1 MAKSSLS
8 EMKGYSLY
16 IFDLDGTLVD
26 STNGLIVCY
35 RKALDKMG
43 LLYDE
48 SCLAEFTREPL
59 YATFSRFE
67 RPGIDYKKFE
77 EVMFDEYRLSLDP
90 NSFPFPDARYT
101 LQRIAD
107 EGLPMCVATRSSSK
121 RARNVMTIHRLIQYI
136 DHIVGYDNVTRQKPD
151 PECLKVCMA
160 YYDIRKDEVLFV
172 GDGETDMMAAEA
184 FGIDGALID
193 RNDLGEG
200 CRCTYRIK
208 SLRELF

>member
-1 MAKSSLS
+1 
-8 EMKGYSLY
+8 
-16 IFDLDGTLVD
+16 
-26 STNGLIVCY
+26 
-35 RKALDKMG
+35 
-43 LLYDE
+43 
-48 SCLAEFTREPL
+48 
-59 YATFSRFE
+59 
-67 RPGIDYKKFE
+67 
-77 EVMFDEYRLSLDP
+77 
-90 NSFPFPDARYT
+90 
-101 LQRIAD
+101 
-107 EGLPMCVATRSSSK
+107 
-121 RARNVMTIHRLIQYI
+121 VMTIHRLIQYI